1 MEEELVF
8 YFVEKRKRKIKMG
21 QKENKI
27 VGFMGLLLLLVLTA
41 KYETTLVSGEEEPA
55 QASPQKHKN
64 AYATM
69 MYMTGKRDYE
79 FFVGIRVMLRSLAG
93 LHVDADRVV
102 IASKDVPVSW
112 VQAL

>member
-1 MEEELVF
+1 MFSTSLR
-8 YFVEKRKRKIKMG
+8 KGKRKIKMG

-27 VGFMGLLLLLVLTA
+27 VGFMRLLLLLVLA
-41 KYETTLVSGEEEPA
+41 VKYETTLVSGEEEPA
-55 QASPQKHKN
+55 AQASPPQKHKN

-69 MYMTGKRDYE
+69 MYMRGTRDYE

>member
-1 MEEELVF
+1 
-8 YFVEKRKRKIKMG
+8 MG

-55 QASPQKHKN
+55 QASPPPPPPPQKHKN

-69 MYMTGKRDYE
+69 MYMRGTRDYE
-79 FFVGIRVMLRSLAG
+79 FFVAIRVMLRSLAG

>member
-1 MEEELVF
+1 
-8 YFVEKRKRKIKMG
+8 MG

-41 KYETTLVSGEEEPA
+41 KLVSGEEEPA
-55 QASPQKHKN
+55 QASPPPPPQKHKN

-69 MYMTGKRDYE
+69 MYMRGMRDYE
-79 FFVGIRVMLRSLAG
+79 FFVAIRVMLRSLAG